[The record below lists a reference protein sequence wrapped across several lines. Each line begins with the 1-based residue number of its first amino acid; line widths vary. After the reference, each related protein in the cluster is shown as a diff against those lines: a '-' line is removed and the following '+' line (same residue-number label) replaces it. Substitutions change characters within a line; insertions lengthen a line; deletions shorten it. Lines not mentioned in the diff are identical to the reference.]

1 MVGSVS
7 TSEAD
12 DLAAQA
18 AELGLPPEEQSR
30 LQQMGQRYIEVLEE
44 NWTAVSVYARCQST
58 VVGLSGVSGVR
69 LLHLGVSAQEAE
81 AAVRMLRVPR
91 REWPDV
97 LQRVQ
102 VMSAAAANHLNGRRA

>member
-30 LQQMGQRYIEVLEE
+30 LQGMGQAFIEVLEE

-58 VVGLSGVSGVR
+58 VIAVAGMNGGR
-69 LLHLGVSAQEAE
+69 LVHLGVSAQEAE
-81 AAVRMLRVPR
+81 AAVRLLRVPR

-97 LQRVQ
+97 LARVQ
-102 VMSAAAANHLNGRRA
+102 VMSAAAANHLNRRA